1 MTPSGSEALLDVV
14 EAAPRDRVLV
24 IGRSGAELLCASL
37 RRGCRSA
44 VGITGRAPLAEPAD
58 LVLAPRVISADQA
71 SAVGAQ
77 ARRAIMAGARQGR
90 LAIGLLGSD
99 ALALSRIVAR
109 RLRDYGFARARLRAR
124 AEGGIL
130 LLCDFKD
137 GAPTAVRTGKV

>member
-1 MTPSGSEALLDVV
+1 MWHQ
-14 EAAPRDRVLV
+14 RF
-24 IGRSGAELLCASL
+24 
-37 RRGCRSA
+37 
-44 VGITGRAPLAEPAD
+44 
-58 LVLAPRVISADQA
+58 
-71 SAVGAQ
+71 
-77 ARRAIMAGARQGR
+77 
-90 LAIGLLGSD
+90 D